1 MMRRESSEIN
11 NFLQLP
17 DTLLIYLV
25 TILCFDA
32 ADEAHIDDTRFSL
45 QCINKKFYSIC
56 NCKSLWQNKPIILP
70 SGKFNDGTFKLIKRK
85 TQGTEGICYHAYCR
99 PHQKEYA
106 IKRVNR
112 IFSEDEGVPYYMLR
126 VLSALRNLR
135 HPGVNELLYVS
146 LAGPKIYTIYP
157 YVELTLQ
164 DVLSPGQKLSSP
176 EGAVHGSEVASSA
189 ALSPLEQHVAIDMM
203 SQLMSAISY
212 LHDRGILH
220 RNLKPK
226 HILIA
231 PPPKSSS
238 ASSYL
243 EGAILKISD
252 FSLARTTFH
261 PPRDLTAE
269 VITLWYR
276 PPEILLGHGKYTSAV
291 DVWSAGC
298 VFAEML
304 EGRPLFAGLS
314 EIDQLFQ
321 IFSKLGSPDTASSF
335 RELPFYQDGIFPDWD
350 KVSVVVS
357 PFCVA

>member
-1 MMRRESSEIN
+1 MRREDSEIN

-17 DTLLIYLV
+17 DSLLIYLV
-25 TILCFDA
+25 TILCFDV
-32 ADEAHIDDTRFSL
+32 ADEAHIDDSRFSL
-45 QCINKKFYSIC
+45 QCINKKFYNIC
-56 NCKSLWQNKPIILP
+56 NCKALWQNKPIILP
-70 SGKFNDGTFKLIKRK
+70 SGKFNDGTFKLIKKK

-135 HPGVNELLYVS
+135 HPGINELLYVS

-164 DVLSPGQKLSSP
+164 DVLSPGHTLSSP
-176 EGAVHGSEVASSA
+176 EGAVHGSVVASSA
-189 ALSPLEQHVAIDMM
+189 ASSPMEQHVAIDMM

-243 EGAILKISD
+243 EGSVLKISD

-350 KVSVVVS
+350 KVST
-357 PFCVA
+357 A